1 MKTLEKT
8 PIWVD
13 IDTQVDFML
22 PHGALYV
29 PQAEE
34 IIPNLRRL
42 MECAR
47 REGILVVS
55 SADVHPPDDPSF
67 EQWPPH
73 CVAGTEGQERIP
85 ETQLEPSRVLPN
97 HPGLHSPLPTPL
109 PVQIILEKQD
119 YDISS
124 NPNFDPLLERLGER
138 DFFLFGVATE
148 YCVVAAGLA
157 LRRRGKKVRL
167 ITDAIRAITEEG
179 GRKAIEQMRDAGVV
193 LQSTEEV
200 LAGRRAAGG

>member
-1 MKTLEKT
+1 M
-8 PIWVD
+8 
-13 IDTQVDFML
+13 
-22 PHGALYV
+22 
-29 PQAEE
+29 
-34 IIPNLRRL
+34 
-42 MECAR
+42 
-47 REGILVVS
+47 
-55 SADVHPPDDPSF
+55 
-67 EQWPPH
+67 
-73 CVAGTEGQERIP
+73 
-85 ETQLEPSRVLPN
+85 
-97 HPGLHSPLPTPL
+97 PTPL

-157 LRRRGKKVRL
+157 LRRRGKKVCL

-193 LQSTEEV
+193 LQSTQEV
-200 LAGRRAAGG
+200 LAGSSRGIAGA

>member
-1 MKTLEKT
+1 MEKT

-13 IDTQVDFML
+13 IDTQVDFVL
-22 PHGALYV
+22 PHGKLYI
-29 PQAEE
+29 PQAEQ

-47 REGILVVS
+47 REGILVLS
-55 SADVHPPDDPSF
+55 SADAHPPDDPSF

-73 CVAGTEGQERIP
+73 CVEGTEGQERIP
-85 ETQLEPSRVLPN
+85 ETQFETSWVLPN
-97 HPGLHSPLPTPL
+97 RPGCYSQLPTSL
-109 PVQIILEKQD
+109 PPQVILEKQD

-148 YCVVAAGLA
+148 YCVMSAGLA
-157 LRRRGKKVRL
+157 LRRRGKNVHL
-167 ITDAIRAITEEG
+167 ITDAIRAITGEG
-179 GRKAIEQMRDAGVV
+179 GRKAIDQMREAGVA
-193 LQSTEEV
+193 LRSTEEV
-200 LAGRRAAGG
+200 LAGRRSAAEK